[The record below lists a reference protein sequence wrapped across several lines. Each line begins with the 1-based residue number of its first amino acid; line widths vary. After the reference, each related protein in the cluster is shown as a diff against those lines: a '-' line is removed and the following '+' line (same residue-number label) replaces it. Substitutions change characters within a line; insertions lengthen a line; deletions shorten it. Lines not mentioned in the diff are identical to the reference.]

1 MSAKGEDPAPIDT
14 QAELRLAESQIATIL
29 AIAADA
35 IISLNEQMRI
45 VVFNDGAAAM
55 FGYSKEE
62 IIGQS
67 LDVLI
72 PERFRGAHHSHVESF
87 SHSPVAARRMGER
100 QEIFAR
106 RKDGTEFPAE
116 ASIAKQEISGRSIYM
131 VVVRDVTERKRA
143 QAELAKA
150 NSELEERVAERTREL
165 EAEIGRREATQ
176 AALIQAQRMEAFGQL
191 TGGVAHDFNNLLTI
205 ITGNLELLGEPSD
218 KNTARTLLKRAS
230 DAADM
235 GAALTKRLLTFARRR
250 RLTPQVLDLNELVLG
265 LMEILKRSIGEP
277 ITLTTML
284 AGNLWKSKVD
294 PSEVENAILN
304 LAINARDAMPHGG
317 ALIVE
322 TRNIAGGALPF
333 TNDGREFVLLSVSD
347 TGEGMPP
354 EVLERAFEPFFST
367 KEPGR
372 GTGLGLSTVYGFA
385 EQSGGHARIE
395 SKLGKG
401 TTVSLYLPRAAES
414 VAVNVPQTSEPV
426 PLSENNEVILVVE
439 DNAEVR
445 ELTLQRV
452 EGLGYVVIEAESGPA
467 AIRIMEKGEHVDL
480 VLSDI
485 VMAGGLSGYDVA
497 RWTGQHRPDIKVVL
511 TTGYAAEEA
520 RQDPAAHGGNPIL
533 RKPYKR
539 AELAVALRDALR
551 RSKS

>member
-1 MSAKGEDPAPIDT
+1 MKLADGSPPDPE
-14 QAELRLAESQIATIL
+14 AELRLAESQMSTIL

-35 IISLNEQMRI
+35 IISLNEHMRI
-45 VVFNDGAAAM
+45 VVFNEGASAI
-55 FGYSKEE
+55 FGYAKDE
-62 IIGQS
+62 IIGQP

-72 PERFRGAHHSHVESF
+72 PERFRTTHHGHVSGFAESR
-87 SHSPVAARRMGER
+87 VAARRMGER

-106 RKDGTEFPAE
+106 RKDGSEFPAE
-116 ASIAKQEISGRSIYM
+116 ASIAKQVIDGRHVFM
-131 VVVRDVTERKRA
+131 VVLRDVTERKSA
-143 QAELAKA
+143 QAELARA
-150 NSELEERVAERTREL
+150 NSDLERRVAERTREL
-165 EAEIGRREATQ
+165 EAEIRRREEAQ

-205 ITGNLELLGEPSD
+205 VTGNLELLNEATETDASR
-218 KNTARTLLKRAS
+218 KLVKRAA

-250 RLTPQVLDLNELVLG
+250 RLSPQVLDLNDLVLG

-277 ITLTTML
+277 ITLSTML
-284 AGNLWKSKVD
+284 AGKLWKTKVD

-304 LAINARDAMPHGG
+304 LAINARDAMRGG
-317 ALIVE
+317 GELIIE
-322 TRNIAGGALPF
+322 TRNVAGNALPF
-333 TNDGREFVLLSVSD
+333 DGGGSEFVLLSVTD
-347 TGEGMPP
+347 TGDGMPP
-354 EVLERAFEPFFST
+354 EVIERAFEPFFST

-385 EQSGGHARIE
+385 VQSGGHAAIE
-395 SKLGKG
+395 SAMGRG
-401 TTVSLYLPRAAES
+401 TTVSLYLPRADDAAAATVS
-414 VAVNVPQTSEPV
+414 ADAAAV
-426 PLSENNEVILVVE
+426 PLAENSEVVLVVE

-452 EGLGYVVIEAESGPA
+452 EGLGYVALEAESGPA
-467 AIRIMEKGEHVDL
+467 AVRLIKSGEHVDL

-485 VMAGGLSGYDVA
+485 VMAGGMSGYDLAQWVGVHA
-497 RWTGQHRPDIKVVL
+497 PAVKVVL

-520 RQDPAAHGGNPIL
+520 RHDPTETGASPIL

-539 AELAVALRDALR
+539 AELAVALRDALHGR
-551 RSKS
+551 HTA